1 MKDGE
6 ITAAL
11 NSFSKD
17 KGALLTFDFIFL
29 QMMISVFTLI
39 IGIVLACLTERKAA
53 ICAHYR

>member
-6 ITAAL
+6 ITTAL

-17 KGALLTFDFIFL
+17 KGALVTIDYFFL
-29 QMMISVFTLI
+29 QMMLSVLTLI